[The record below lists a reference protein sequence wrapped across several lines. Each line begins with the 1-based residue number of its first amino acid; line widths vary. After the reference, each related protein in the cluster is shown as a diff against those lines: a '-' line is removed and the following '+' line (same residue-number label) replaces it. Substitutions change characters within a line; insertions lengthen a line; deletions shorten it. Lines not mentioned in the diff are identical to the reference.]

1 MRRLL
6 LVDDERALL
15 DGLTKVLR
23 PFRHEWDIETALGGR
38 AALEALSSQ
47 REFDAVVSDA
57 RMPDVD
63 GEAVLRAAMER
74 QPMAVRIILSGQVD
88 AKVGHRLAA
97 ASHQFLTK
105 PASAGAIMAA
115 VEDCCRLTQSLKNEA
130 ARSLVASL
138 GQLPVAPHVYHRVT
152 ALIAEPTATSDE
164 VAKLIA
170 DDLVLTASVL
180 RFVNS
185 AFFGLPRSIDD
196 VREAIVLLGF
206 ERLRELVLL
215 VELFP
220 VADDLGLLEGIRR
233 RGLFRAQLARLIT
246 QGNAV
251 THLASEAALLTEVGV
266 YALAWKRPSL
276 YRDVWRRGQ
285 APDGDLEALE
295 REAFGATNSE
305 VAAALLG
312 LWRIPTTVVNAVRWQ
327 EVCPAQGAALDARTA
342 TALAVMLTREA
353 LSGAPSEAATSLAVQ
368 LGVASLLPSLR
379 FFAARGATEETP
391 GAAPAHPARA
401 PLQAR

>member
-6 LVDDERALL
+6 LVDDERSLL

-23 PFRHEWDIETALGGR
+23 PWRHEWHVETALGGR
-38 AALEALSSQ
+38 AALEALSSG
-47 REFDAVVSDA
+47 REFAAVVSDA

-63 GEAVLRAAMER
+63 GEAVLRAAQER
-74 QPMAVRIILSGQVD
+74 QPMAVRLILSGQVD

-105 PASAGAIMAA
+105 PSTAGAIMAA
-115 VEDCCRLTQSLKNEA
+115 VEECCSFTSSLKSEA
-130 ARSLVASL
+130 ARTLVASL
-138 GQLPVAPHVYHRVT
+138 GQLPVAPQVYHRVT
-152 ALIAEPTATSDE
+152 GLIAEPTTTSDE
-164 VAKLIA
+164 VAKVIA
-170 DDLVLTASVL
+170 DDLVLTGSVL

-196 VREAIVLLGF
+196 VRDAIVLLGF

-220 VADDLGLLEGIRR
+220 VADELGLLDGIRR

-285 APDGDLEALE
+285 VPGADLEALE
-295 REAFGATNSE
+295 REAFGATNGE

-312 LWRIPTTVVNAVRWQ
+312 LWRIPTTVVNAVRWHDLR
-327 EVCPAQGAALDARTA
+327 PASGAALDARTA
-342 TALAVMLTREA
+342 TALAVLLSREA
-353 LSGAPSEAATSLAVQ
+353 LSGAPATEADLLAAQ

-379 FFAARGATEETP
+379 FFAARGAAEE
-391 GAAPAHPARA
+391 GAAPSPSQPALT
-401 PLQAR
+401 PLQTR

>member
-23 PFRHEWDIETALGGR
+23 PFRNEWEVETALGGR
-38 AALEALSSQ
+38 AALEALSSG
-47 REFDAVVSDA
+47 REFMAVVSDA

-63 GEAVLRAAMER
+63 GEAVLRAAQER

-105 PASAGAIMAA
+105 PSTAGAIMAA
-115 VEDCCRLTQSLKNEA
+115 VEDCCRLTYSLKSEA
-130 ARSLVASL
+130 ARALVASL

-220 VADDLGLLEGIRR
+220 VVDDLGLLDGIRR

-266 YALAWKRPSL
+266 YALAWKRPSI
-276 YRDVWRRGQ
+276 YRDIWRRAQ
-285 APDGDLEALE
+285 AAGANLEALE

-327 EVCPAQGAALDARTA
+327 EVVPTRGAALDARTA

-353 LSGAPSEAATSLAVQ
+353 LGEASPGEADSLAAQ

-379 FFAARGATEETP
+379 YFATRGAEDESAGP
-391 GAAPAHPARA
+391 AAVSPRRPIA
-401 PLQAR
+401 QAR